1 MDWLELMRTSW
12 PILLA
17 LISLIIILAKMHSQI
32 EVLKEK
38 VATLFQLWNKRNG
51 SNGKSNH

>member
-1 MDWLELMRTSW
+1 MDWMELMRTSW

-17 LISLIIILAKMHSQI
+17 IISLIIILAKMHSQI

-51 SNGKSNH
+51 SNGK